1 MLHDIHQLKLMDQI
15 DGSAQREWK
24 QPVRLFDFEW
34 LLKSSQKQKEK
45 LTAQNGG
52 KNELPKQLENI

>member
-1 MLHDIHQLKLMDQI
+1 MDQL
-15 DGSAQREWK
+15 REWK

-34 LLKSSQKQKEK
+34 LLKGSQKQKEK
-45 LTAQNGG
+45 LTAQSGG